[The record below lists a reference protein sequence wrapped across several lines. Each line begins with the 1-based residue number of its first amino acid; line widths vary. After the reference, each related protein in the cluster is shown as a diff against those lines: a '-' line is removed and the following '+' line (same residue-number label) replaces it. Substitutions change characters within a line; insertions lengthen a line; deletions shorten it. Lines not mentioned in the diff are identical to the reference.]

1 MKLVAK
7 KLPKSFARKPGEVK
21 RGLSHL
27 VATRMPRQGQAQGV
41 TLGRFHAG
49 PVVVPCALGSAG
61 IKRDKREGDH
71 ATPAGSF
78 RLLTGF
84 FRADK
89 GSRQASLLRMR
100 PIKAN
105 EGWCDDPQSALYNCK
120 VILPSRFGHEQLW
133 RKDGL
138 YDLVLVL
145 DFNICPRR
153 KSRGSAIFLHCCREG
168 YPPTEGCVALR
179 LDDLR
184 RLLSRLSR
192 KVVLTIR

>member
-1 MKLVAK
+1 MKYVAK
-7 KLPKSFARKPGEVK
+7 DLRNARRTRQAKPERK
-21 RGLSHL
+21 HTINRL
-27 VATRMPRQGQAQGV
+27 VVTRVPGANPSA
-41 TLGRFHAG
+41 GRLHAG
-49 PVVVPCALGSAG
+49 QMTLRCAIGG
-61 IKRDKREGDH
+61 GGVRRDKREGDH